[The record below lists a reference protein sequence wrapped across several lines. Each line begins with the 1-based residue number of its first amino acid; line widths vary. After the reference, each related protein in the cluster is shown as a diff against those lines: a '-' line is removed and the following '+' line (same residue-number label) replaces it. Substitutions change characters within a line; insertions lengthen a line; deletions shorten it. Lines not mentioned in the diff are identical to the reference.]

1 MFLDEV
7 LLDDLDEELEEEMKL
22 AENCSICSGE
32 LDLDAG
38 DIQGYFGILPVG
50 FCVTC
55 FACMLDMAN
64 QYSGEEE

>member
-1 MFLDEV
+1 
-7 LLDDLDEELEEEMKL
+7 MKL

-55 FACMLDMAN
+55 FACMIDMAN

>member
-1 MFLDEV
+1 
-7 LLDDLDEELEEEMKL
+7 MKL
-22 AENCSICSGE
+22 PEHCSICDGK

-55 FACMLDMAN
+55 FEGIIDMTN
-64 QYSGEEE
+64 QYLGIED

>member
-1 MFLDEV
+1 
-7 LLDDLDEELEEEMKL
+7 MKL
-22 AENCSICSGE
+22 PEHCSICDGK

-55 FACMLDMAN
+55 FKDIIDMTN
-64 QYSGEEE
+64 QYLGIED